1 MEHGA
6 SHIAELVWV
15 ITGLLLIAAGT
26 LAFTKYIKIPFTV
39 ALVMVG
45 IALSYLA
52 EGGPGFLRPIVD
64 YQISPEVILY
74 IFLPAL
80 IFESAFNI
88 EARQLRHNL
97 LPILILAI
105 PGLLLSTFLIGA
117 FISVVTSI
125 IFSTSIPFPA
135 ALLLGAILSAT
146 DPVAVIALFKQLGA
160 PKRLTILV
168 EGESLFNDATSI
180 VTAKIILAVALAG
193 YFTTGTAVGG
203 VIEFFIVF
211 FGGILVG
218 WVAAVIVGLILGRVE
233 SDQYIE
239 ISLTTVLAY
248 FSFLLA
254 EDVFHVSGVMATV
267 AAGVTMGGWGRT
279 KISPSVAGYLEHF
292 WEYMAYV
299 SNALIFLLV
308 GLRVDLSSLA
318 DNIGLMLV
326 VLIAMLISRMAVV
339 FGLVP
344 IVGKLPNSQ
353 PISRGYQTIMYWGG
367 LRGAIA
373 LAIVLHLPEDF
384 AYADSF
390 VAVVMGAVLFT
401 LLVQGLTMGKL
412 VGFLGLDKPSLS
424 DRLSKAEGI
433 LSAKRLAQDRIPEL
447 RAGGF
452 FSARIANMMQERYDK
467 GIQKILEGIDTL
479 HESELNSKEEYRFM
493 FLRGLSLEKSKY
505 YEMFS
510 KGFITESAYRD
521 LDHSINVQ
529 IDSLRDSGN
538 VPAYTI
544 YPTHEKYLVNTLMRF
559 VDMIRKIT
567 FLLEPIR
574 SRQISRDYEKAWGR
588 HQGCIKVLEEFD
600 EIVKTESIQPE
611 VVTKVREHY
620 ENWSAAARKRID
632 ATTEQFPEFVTS
644 MQERLAARL
653 ALHAEREAID
663 ERAHAG
669 SIPGG
674 VAESMLDELAEDL
687 RDLRGSE
694 VKKLHVEPTELLR
707 KVPFFQEM
715 PLGEFT
721 GVAGKLHQHNFPS
734 GRIIIKQGE
743 KGHSLFLIARGVVR
757 VSRREEGEERDL
769 ATLMAGDFFG
779 EMALLHHE
787 PRTATCKAVTPCAL
801 YELGREDFDKL
812 CTKYPLILQALEK
825 ADRERA
831 EKLH

>member
-15 ITGLLLIAAGT
+15 ITGLLLIAAAT
-26 LAFTKYIKIPFTV
+26 LACTKYIKIPFTV

-45 IALSYLA
+45 IALSFLA
-52 EGGPGFLRPIVD
+52 EGGPDFLRPIVD

-88 EARQLRHNL
+88 DARQLRQNL
-97 LPILILAI
+97 LPILTLAI
-105 PGLLLSTFLIGA
+105 PGLLLSTFIIGT
-117 FISVVTSI
+117 FICVVTTI
-125 IFSTSIPFPA
+125 IFSISIPFPA

-193 YFTTGTAVGG
+193 YFTAGTAVGG

-211 FGGILVG
+211 IGGILVG

-239 ISLTTVLAY
+239 ISLTTILAY

-254 EDVFHVSGVMATV
+254 EEVFHVSGVMATV

-279 KISPSVAGYLEHF
+279 KISPSVAEYLEHF

-308 GLRVDLSSLA
+308 GLRLDLSLLA
-318 DNIGLMLV
+318 DNIGLMLI
-326 VLIAMLISRMAVV
+326 VLIAMLISRIAVV

-353 PISRGYQTIMYWGG
+353 PISRGYQAIMYWGG

-373 LAIVLHLPEDF
+373 LAIVLHLPADF

-401 LLVQGLTMGKL
+401 LLVQGLTIGKL

-433 LSAKRLAQDRIPEL
+433 LSAKRLAQVRIPEL
-447 RAGGF
+447 QAGGF
-452 FSARIANMMQERYDK
+452 FSARITNMMQDRYNK
-467 GIQKILEGIDTL
+467 GIQKILEEIDTL
-479 HESELNSKEEYRFM
+479 RESELDSKEEYRLL
-493 FLRGLSLEKSKY
+493 FLRSLSLEKSKY

-510 KGFITESAYRD
+510 KRYITESAYRD

-529 IDSLRDSGN
+529 IDSLRDFGN

-544 YPTHEKYLVNTLMRF
+544 YPTHEKYFVNTLMRF
-559 VDMIRKIT
+559 VDNLRGIT

-588 HQGCIKVLEEFD
+588 HQGSKKVLEEFD
-600 EIVKTESIQPE
+600 EIVKTELIQPE
-611 VVTKVREHY
+611 VLTKVRKLY
-620 ENWSAAARKRID
+620 EQWSAAARKRID

-653 ALHAEREAID
+653 ALHAEREVIN
-663 ERAHAG
+663 EKAHAG

-674 VAESMLDELAEDL
+674 VAENMLDELADGL

-694 VKKLHVEPTELLR
+694 VKKLLVEPTELLR

-715 PLGEFT
+715 PLEEFT
-721 GVAGKLHQHNFPS
+721 SVAGKLHQQNFPS
-734 GRIIIKQGE
+734 GRAIITQGE

-757 VSRREEGEERDL
+757 VSRREGGEERDL

-779 EMALLHHE
+779 EMALLYHE
-787 PRTATCKAVTPCAL
+787 SRTATCKAVTPCAL
-801 YELGREDFDKL
+801 YELERDDFDKL

-825 ADRERA
+825 AGRERA
-831 EKLH
+831 EKQH